1 MISETKLDATFPTN
15 LFFIQEYLNVY
26 RLDRNNKSGGI
37 MVFVKDDIITFLGI
51 DIPSQWILRH
61 FK

>member
-26 RLDRNNKSGGI
+26 RLDQNNKSGGI
-37 MVFVKDDIITFLGI
+37 MVFVKDDIITFLRI
-51 DIPSQWILRH
+51 DIPSQ
-61 FK
+61 